1 MKFDQAI
8 LRDSQPSSIL
18 ALSVCP
24 LDLATDLS
32 SDAKRLVEIAGMI
45 TDPAYPVVE
54 GGRNKAI
61 GSLLIVEAENIEQV
75 RKTVEEDVFIQNG
88 VVSGKHSEV
97 DMAFNECSGTGR
109 SSSSRPFSKRA
120 RERSDPGVT

>member
-1 MKFDQAI
+1 MKFGQAI
-8 LRDSQPSSIL
+8 LRESQPSSIL

-32 SDAKRLVEIAGMI
+32 SNAKCIIEMAGMI

-61 GSLLIVEAENIEQV
+61 GSLLIVQAENIEEV
-75 RKTVEEDVFIQNG
+75 RKTIEEDVFTENG
-88 VVSGKHSEV
+88 VVSGRHSEIWT
-97 DMAFNECSGTGR
+97 AFNECSGTGR
-109 SSSSRPFSKRA
+109 SSLSRLFSRA
-120 RERSDPGVT
+120 RERNDPTVT

>member
-61 GSLLIVEAENIEQV
+61 GSVLIVEAENIEQV

-88 VVSGKHSEV
+88 VVSGRHSEV

>member
-61 GSLLIVEAENIEQV
+61 GSVLIVEAENIEQV

-88 VVSGKHSEV
+88 VVSGRHSEV
-97 DMAFNECSGTGR
+97 VMAFNECSGTGR

>member
-88 VVSGKHSEV
+88 VVSGRHSEV

>member
-32 SDAKRLVEIAGMI
+32 SDAKCFVEIAGMI

-88 VVSGKHSEV
+88 VVSGRHSEV
-97 DMAFNECSGTGR
+97 VMAFNECSGTGR